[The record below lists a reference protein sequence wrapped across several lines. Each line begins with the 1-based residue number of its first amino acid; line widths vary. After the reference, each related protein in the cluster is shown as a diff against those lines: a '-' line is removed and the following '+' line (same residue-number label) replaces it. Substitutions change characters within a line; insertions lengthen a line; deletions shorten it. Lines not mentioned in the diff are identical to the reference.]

1 MHTHTQGMIFRA
13 LAFIPPKK
21 HETLQ
26 LIVAY
31 GKNRFSCCM
40 HACVCIMRSKRCR
53 REYLFIMLSAD
64 KRAPRK
70 IRKMNSQ
77 SKVQYRSTR
86 LCVFFLSTR
95 ICVCTEN
102 RGKYLYKYIRERIME
117 RLYRAKIKALLF
129 MNIKYQKNERMQNKN
144 DSNIKSC
151 TC

>member
-1 MHTHTQGMIFRA
+1 MPTNAHHAKLGKWIHKVKYSTEAQDC
-13 LAFIPPKK
+13 AF
-21 HETLQ
+21 
-26 LIVAY
+26 
-31 GKNRFSCCM
+31 
-40 HACVCIMRSKRCR
+40 
-53 REYLFIMLSAD
+53 
-64 KRAPRK
+64 
-70 IRKMNSQ
+70 
-77 SKVQYRSTR
+77 
-86 LCVFFLSTR
+86 FFLSTR